1 MIKRRV
7 FLAKHVAAIRA
18 TPTPGQK
25 NFIPEFKLD
34 LFLWHQN
41 HLIDLMI
48 HRTCQAGQTSLP
60 LNRGADHLMAKI
72 PRAERIY
79 LPDNLQDLHL
89 IDL

>member
-1 MIKRRV
+1 MVQRRI
-7 FLAKHVAAIRA
+7 FFAQHVATIRA

-25 NFIPEFKLD
+25 NLISKSKFD

-41 HLIDLMI
+41 RLIDLMI
-48 HRTCQAGQTSLP
+48 HRTCQAGQKSLP
-60 LNRGADHLMAKI
+60 LDRGADHLMAKI
-72 PRAERIY
+72 PTVERKY